1 MKIQMLSAAVL
12 AVLAA
17 TGLTA
22 QAAGGCG
29 GCGGS
34 GHGGHEMSVAEEG
47 HKGHGE
53 ATAPATGSYPLE
65 TCVVSGE
72 KLGEMGDP
80 VILQYEGREVRFCCN
95 KCVKKFKQEPA
106 KYLKKLDEAARAKP
120 GAKAGDAQE
129 GAKDDAAHHHE

>member
-34 GHGGHEMSVAEEG
+34 GHGGHEMSAAEEG
-47 HKGHGE
+47 HQGHGQ
-53 ATAPATGSYPLE
+53 AAAPATGSYPLD

-72 KLGEMGDP
+72 KLGEMGEP
-80 VILQYEGREVRFCCN
+80 YVIQYEGHTVKFCCKN
-95 KCVKKFKQEPA
+95 CLKKFNKDPK
-106 KYLKKLDEAARAKP
+106 KYLAKLDEAAKKNPAPAPAAPAPAAK
-120 GAKAGDAQE
+120 
-129 GAKDDAAHHHE
+129 

>member
-1 MKIQMLSAAVL
+1 MKKHMRSMAVL

-34 GHGGHEMSVAEEG
+34 GHGDHEMSAAEEG
-47 HKGHGE
+47 RQGHGQP
-53 ATAPATGSYPLE
+53 AAQATGSYPLD

-80 VILQYEGREVRFCCN
+80 VVLQYEGREVRFCCN
-95 KCVKKFKQEPA
+95 KCVKKFNQDPA
-106 KYLKKLDEAARAKP
+106 KYLKKLDEAAQAKP
-120 GAKAGDAQE
+120 GAKAQDAQE
-129 GAKDDAAHHHE
+129 GAKDHAEHHRE